1 MASRETKISKQG
13 AAGITRHITFT
24 FPETIEII
32 TKPGSA
38 TSQCH
43 YGSIEELI
51 VVYLW
56 YKET

>member
-1 MASRETKISKQG
+1 MASRETKISKQA
-13 AAGITRHITFT
+13 AAGITRHITS
-24 FPETIEII
+24 TITDTLEII

-56 YKET
+56 